1 MRRNF
6 QSVTKTCI
14 FIALLGRKSVY
25 YKLNM
30 KNFITALKI
39 IFFISFTGCVAVDE
53 KNQGSEK
60 SVISNIEKQLRKPP
74 ARKPPP
80 DNMRLQDYAKY
91 RNGQNAQR
99 QNREVLVD
107 NFIRGLGVD
116 GF

>member
-30 KNFITALKI
+30 KNFIIALKI

-53 KNQGSEK
+53 KNQGSDK

>member
-1 MRRNF
+1 MN
-6 QSVTKTCI
+6 T
-14 FIALLGRKSVY
+14 
-25 YKLNM
+25 

-53 KNQGSEK
+53 KNQGSDK

-74 ARKPPP
+74 ASKPTPN
-80 DNMRLQDYAKY
+80 NMRLQDYAKY
-91 RNGQNAQR
+91 RSGQNAQR

-116 GF
+116 GL

>member
-1 MRRNF
+1 MLRILILSNRCPCKILDMF
-6 QSVTKTCI
+6 LRH
-14 FIALLGRKSVY
+14 F
-25 YKLNM
+25 
-30 KNFITALKI
+30 I

-60 SVISNIEKQLRKPP
+60 SVISNIEKQLRKSP